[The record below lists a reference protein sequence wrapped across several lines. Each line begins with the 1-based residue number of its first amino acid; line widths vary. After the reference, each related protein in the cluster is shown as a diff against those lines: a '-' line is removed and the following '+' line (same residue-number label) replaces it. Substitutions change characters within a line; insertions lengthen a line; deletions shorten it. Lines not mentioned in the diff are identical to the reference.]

1 MKPDTRN
8 IPCSPIPQDLVN
20 GSMDALIS
28 FSGVRGVPSMM
39 ATVFLSL
46 AQMIGRIVA
55 GVGNRMIYKMAWKGE
70 IIRSRM
76 YASSAQKNK

>member
-1 MKPDTRN
+1 
-8 IPCSPIPQDLVN
+8 
-20 GSMDALIS
+20 
-28 FSGVRGVPSMM
+28 MM